1 MTTGHYITNR
11 GKLLLLQGAWVDNAA
26 ATLRLGYIQATPS
39 SVSGAAD
46 AAATAAQV
54 AQWDFVSDL
63 ITAGGTLATFT
74 NYATFAL
81 TTPALTE
88 QDTPNNRV
96 TLTAS
101 GSPWT
106 IASAGGTTN
115 NTLHG
120 VFVYQDLTG
129 TDTAANTAKA
139 LISVDFF
146 ASTITTNGGSLS
158 YSWTNIYTAA

>member
-1 MTTGHYITNR
+1 MTTGHYITNK
-11 GKLLLLQGAWVDNAA
+11 GKFLLLQGAWVDN
-26 ATLRLGYIQATPS
+26 TVGQIKMGYIQATPS

-46 AAATAAQV
+46 AAATAAVV
-54 AQWDFVSDL
+54 AQWDTVQNL

-74 NYATFAL
+74 NYAPTAL

-96 TLTAS
+96 ILTAS

-106 IASAGGTTN
+106 IATAGGATN

-120 VFVYQDLTG
+120 VFFYDITAG
-129 TDTAANTAKA
+129 DTAGTQA
-139 LISVDFF
+139 LLSVDFF